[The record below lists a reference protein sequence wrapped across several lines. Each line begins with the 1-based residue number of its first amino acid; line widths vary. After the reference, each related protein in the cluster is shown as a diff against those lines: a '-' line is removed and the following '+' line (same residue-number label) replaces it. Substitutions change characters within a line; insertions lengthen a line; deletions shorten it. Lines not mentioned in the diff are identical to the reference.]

1 MGGDIMAT
9 QFQIKKG
16 LSTDL
21 FDSQGNC
28 RLIKKVEGCW
38 YLTIDTAE
46 VFVCVR
52 SIPGDEASDLV
63 LKRLNELGDFSDYYT
78 KVELDDILANVNAA
92 MADIKATAEEAI
104 AAAQAAQEAVDELAD
119 GRVTDLETR
128 VDALEA
134 RAEELETRADTLEAR
149 TEALETRTD
158 ALEDRTDALEVTVG
172 VHTESINELAAKIED
187 IGNFTDILE
196 NETIVTINNKLTAL
210 EKADIQITNAVTEL
224 EGAYDRL
231 ADIVDTKADADKVY
245 TKTESDSIFIKVSEF
260 NTKVDARV
268 NTLIDGANSEDT
280 ITNVTNLVEF
290 VNENAG
296 DIAALITSVNTHSE
310 AIGVLQTDVATNKA
324 TIEAAEATI
333 AAHTESIAANTAAI
347 AANKA
352 AHEAAIQ
359 ALDEKIE
366 ASRPKSSDEI
376 TVAPDGTISIAQM
389 STDKLVQGGDLILDG
404 GNSTN

>member
-1 MGGDIMAT
+1 MAT

-38 YLTIDTAE
+38 YLTTDTAE
-46 VFVCVR
+46 VFVCLR

-63 LKRLNELGDFSDYYT
+63 LKRLNELGDFDDYYT
-78 KVELDDILANVNAA
+78 KVELEAILTQVNEALA
-92 MADIKATAEEAI
+92 EIRVIAEEAL
-104 AAAQAAQEAVDELAD
+104 ASAQEANEAITALAD
-119 GRVTDLETR
+119 GRVTDLE
-128 VDALEA
+128 A
-134 RAEELETRADTLEAR
+134 RA
-149 TEALETRTD
+149 D
-158 ALEDRTDALEVTVG
+158 ALEDRTDALEITVG
-172 VHTESINELAAKIED
+172 AHTESINELAAKIED

-210 EKADIQITNAVTEL
+210 EEADIQITNAVTEL
-224 EGAYDRL
+224 E
-231 ADIVDTKADADKVY
+231 ADYETLVGVVDTKADADKVY

-260 NTKVDARV
+260 NNKVDERV

-296 DIAALITSVNTHSE
+296 DIAALITSVSQHSE
-310 AIGVLQTDVATNKA
+310 AIGVLQTGVATNKEA
-324 TIEAAEATI
+324 IEAAESVIATHADNIAANAAAIEAANATI
-333 AAHTESIAANTAAI
+333 AANQAT
-347 AANKA
+347 
-352 AHEAAIQ
+352 HEADVQ
-359 ALDEKIE
+359 ALDAKIE

-376 TVAPDGTISIAQM
+376 TVSENGTLSINQM
-389 STDKLVQGGDLILDG
+389 STDKLVNGSFDLILDG
-404 GNSTN
+404 GGASNQ